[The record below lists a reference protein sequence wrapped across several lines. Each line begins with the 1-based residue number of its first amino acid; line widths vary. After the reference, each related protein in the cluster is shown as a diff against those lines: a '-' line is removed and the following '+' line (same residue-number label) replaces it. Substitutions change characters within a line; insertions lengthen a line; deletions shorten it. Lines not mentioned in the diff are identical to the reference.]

1 MSPSGK
7 EVEVQHEDNGRISTD
22 VPVKKKKFG
31 IGLCLSGGGYRAAI
45 FHLGALSRLNE
56 LGVLSRVETIS
67 AVSGGSILA
76 GFLATAMIK
85 HPPVGERY
93 SASEWEEC
101 FARPFRLVVRRN
113 IRTWPVLSRLLPWNW
128 FSRQTAVY
136 GLKKQYENLTEG
148 LRMNDLPDHPRFVFC
163 ATDMVFGKNWESRA
177 DRVGDYLAGYVSP
190 PPDEWT
196 MGRAMAASSCFP
208 PVFAPIRAGIP
219 GNLYNRRGDR
229 NGTRTEQDRKR
240 NRIWLTDG
248 GVFDNLGTEPV
259 WKNHRVVLV
268 SDAGSALSY
277 RSGCGPIWQL
287 TRYTPIIQDQAAAVR
302 KRWLIHSYKQK
313 VYAGTYW
320 GISSATS
327 SYVEHPEY
335 GFSKEL
341 AEQVLAKVRTDL
353 DAFSDREIDILER
366 HGYEI
371 ADMAIRTHAPEI
383 APDLDTPLKY
393 NAPVD
398 ETEVRRWLRQSH
410 KRCLLGRF

>member
-1 MSPSGK
+1 MGPDEAAVNESAA
-7 EVEVQHEDNGRISTD
+7 RASTD
-22 VPVKKKKFG
+22 MPAKDKKFG

-56 LGVLSRVETIS
+56 LGVLSGTETIS

-76 GFLATAMIK
+76 GFLATALIK
-85 HPPVGERY
+85 FPPAGDFYTVK
-93 SASEWEEC
+93 EWEEVI
-101 FARPFRLVVRRN
+101 AAPFRRLVRRN

-128 FSRQTAVY
+128 FSRETAVY
-136 GLKKQYENLTEG
+136 GLKRHYENMTEG
-148 LRMNDLPDHPRFVFC
+148 LGLKDLLQTPRFVFC
-163 ATDMVFGKNWESRA
+163 ATDMVFAKNWESRA

-190 PPDEWT
+190 PPDQWT
-196 MGRAMAASSCFP
+196 VGRAMAASSCFP

-219 GNLYNRRGDR
+219 GALYRKRGDR
-229 NGTRTEQDRKR
+229 DGTRSEQDRKR
-240 NRIWLTDG
+240 QRIWLTDG

-259 WKNHRVVLV
+259 WKNHSVVLV

-277 RSGCGPIWQL
+277 RSGCGPLWQL

-302 KRWLIHSYKQK
+302 KRWLIHSYKQN
-313 VYAGTYW
+313 VYAGAYW

-327 SYVEHPEY
+327 SYVKNPGY

-341 AEQVLAKVRTDL
+341 ATGVIAKVRTDL
-353 DAFSDREIDILER
+353 DAFSADEIAALER

-371 ADMAIRTHAPEI
+371 ADIAIRTHAAEI
-383 APDLDTPLKY
+383 APGLDAPLKY
-393 NAPVD
+393 TSSAD
-398 ETEVRRWLRQSH
+398 EEDVRRRLKHSH